1 MPNKSCFYLPV
12 WPYGD
17 ILEFKPVL
25 NKKMPRNFLNKIPII
40 IMYLITLT
48 LITEFDML
56 VGEVVGRLVGG

>member
-1 MPNKSCFYLPV
+1 MLLFIAPL
-12 WPYGD
+12 WPYGY

-25 NKKMPRNFLNKIPII
+25 NKKMPKFFLNKIPSF
-40 IMYLITLT
+40 IMNLITLT